1 MALEDKELEN
11 LKMRRKQL
19 WLMMNSV
26 YGMNPSVPSDNMREK
41 YIALHKEYDELG
53 KKIKDHTRNEL

>member
-1 MALEDKELEN
+1 MALDDKELEN

-26 YGMNPSVPSDNMREK
+26 YGMNPSVSSDNMKEK
-41 YIALHKEYDELG
+41 YIALYKEYDELG